1 MEPGAAPKSSN
12 SDIDQ
17 LDAEMNSDI
26 DEFNQEESD
35 YDPFEDIREFNARWS
50 RSLSFREKKKD
61 FGQRGSVTEITFFRE
76 SLNFYFNF

>member
-35 YDPFEDIREFNARWS
+35 YDPFEDIREFNAR
-50 RSLSFREKKKD
+50 
-61 FGQRGSVTEITFFRE
+61 
-76 SLNFYFNF
+76 